1 MHLVRLTQRVHT
13 VCYQFHFQIHQWQ
26 TGLPHPLHLHAA
38 SAEMCLVLQIPCFA
52 WKCAQTEW
60 LAEWHATEQLF
71 GVFSLTH
78 THTPGQ
84 NWRTSEWR
92 PALLPSGHSY
102 RVVTSSKNYAL
113 FYCFSLEELWDG
125 FWVVGTS
132 HVGLLP
138 DVFWR
143 WNKHLLRYR
152 DLWVALKYS
161 RFSDLGRLSFTFQ
174 IKIFIILLYCLWFVC
189 WPSHRLHI
197 SHTQNNETNKTAR
210 SSGVSQSLCFNQ
222 SI

>member
-1 MHLVRLTQRVHT
+1 MQHLQKCVWY
-13 VCYQFHFQIHQWQ
+13 CK
-26 TGLPHPLHLHAA
+26 LHALLESVKCTNWVA
-38 SAEMCLVLQIPCFA
+38 SRMACHWATL
-52 WKCAQTEW
+52 W
-60 LAEWHATEQLF
+60 LF
-71 GVFSLTH
+71 ISY

-84 NWRTSEWR
+84 NWRTSEWG

-143 WNKHLLRYR
+143 WNKHLVQRYR
-152 DLWVALKYS
+152 DLWVALKNS

-197 SHTQNNETNKTAR
+197 SHTQNNKTNKTAR

>member
-1 MHLVRLTQRVHT
+1 MFVRSQNQPYKV
-13 VCYQFHFQIHQWQ
+13 QIVVYFWCTH
-26 TGLPHPLHLHAA
+26 
-38 SAEMCLVLQIPCFA
+38 
-52 WKCAQTEW
+52 
-60 LAEWHATEQLF
+60 
-71 GVFSLTH
+71 TH
-78 THTPGQ
+78 THTPTSGQ
-84 NWRTSEWR
+84 NWR
-92 PALLPSGHSY
+92 
-102 RVVTSSKNYAL
+102 RVLTSSKTYAL

-138 DVFWR
+138 DIFWR

-161 RFSDLGRLSFTFQ
+161 RSSDVGRLSFTFQ